1 MYMQNTSQ
9 VSPTTP
15 IPAIDRLLVALENGA
30 VLTPKQ
36 ISARFRVKN
45 PRDLIYR
52 LRNDGFRI
60 DTFQTT
66 DTKKVTRTKYRLSR
80 NTFA

>member
-1 MYMQNTSQ
+1 MQNVLQTS
-9 VSPTTP
+9 SPAP
-15 IPAIDRLLVALENGA
+15 ISAIDRLLVALENGA
-30 VLTPKQ
+30 TLTPKQ
-36 ISARFRVKN
+36 ISARLRVKN

-66 DTKKVTRTKYRLSR
+66 DTKKVTRTKYRLAT
-80 NTFA
+80 NFN